1 MMRIHFARLLG
12 EHKKKITDVARDTGI
27 NRGTLTRLY
36 HETAERIDLE
46 VLQQLCDYFD
56 CEVDVLLERTKD

>member
-1 MMRIHFARLLG
+1 MRIHFARLLG

>member
-1 MMRIHFARLLG
+1 MRIHFARLLG

-36 HETAERIDLE
+36 HETAERVDLE
-46 VLQQLCDYFD
+46 VLQLLCDYFD
-56 CEVDVLLERTKD
+56 CEVQVLLERTKK

>member
-1 MMRIHFARLLG
+1 MRIHFARLLG

-36 HETAERIDLE
+36 HETAERVDLE
-46 VLQQLCDYFD
+46 VLQLLCDYFD
-56 CEVDVLLERTKD
+56 CEVHVLLERTKK

>member
-1 MMRIHFARLLG
+1 MRIHFARLLG

-36 HETAERIDLE
+36 HETAERVDLE
-46 VLQQLCDYFD
+46 VLQHLCDYFN
-56 CEVDVLLERTKD
+56 CEVDVLLEREKK

>member
-1 MMRIHFARLLG
+1 MRIHFARLLG

-56 CEVDVLLERTKD
+56 CEVNVLLERTKD

>member
-1 MMRIHFARLLG
+1 MRIHFARLLG

-36 HETAERIDLE
+36 HETAERVDLE
-46 VLQQLCDYFD
+46 VLQLLCDYFD
-56 CEVDVLLERTKD
+56 GEVHVLLERTKK

>member
-1 MMRIHFARLLG
+1 MRIHFARLLG

-36 HETAERIDLE
+36 HETAERVDLE
-46 VLQQLCDYFD
+46 VLQLLCDYFD
-56 CEVDVLLERTKD
+56 CEVQVLLERTKDK

>member
-1 MMRIHFARLLG
+1 MRIHFARLLG

-56 CEVDVLLERTKD
+56 CDVDVLLERTKD